1 MGLISTYEELIK
13 RYSKD
18 MVNFDHEIDRYRLA
32 LESLNKK
39 NADMDPEQQISEW
52 NLLNKKIFSG
62 DNWNADWSSGKCV
75 RTKKSLL
82 TGILLYGWIIHG
94 EYAKQKGIS
103 GWWAKTKYAEIHQ
116 CLYLWFLSDERL
128 GALAYPRKFG
138 KTTSEK
144 IFISWLFSTVYF
156 KYVVWV
162 GDTDENIIYH
172 ISNVKE
178 ALVKNDLR
186 NQIFG
191 QLIDQTS
198 IWKESEVTTLQGF
211 HLITKSK
218 RSPFRGL
225 LDDSPPDLI
234 IADDIDNDDEKYSL
248 VLRDKLDEKLQTS
261 LYNVGLPNGKVR
273 HVGTILYKDCILD
286 RRLQGHAVWDCI
298 LLSCWKDNKASD
310 EKKLSIAESVLSK
323 DILFQI
329 REDLFNAKP
338 IPKPHIW
345 FAEHENNPIDESIR
359 KFKAS
364 FLARYKGFYSN
375 GFLVMADGRK
385 LAVRVTT
392 AVDLASAQGS
402 KKSDFSVIMTVATD
416 KDYNLY
422 ILRLWRKLNCK
433 PSEVVEEIYNH
444 YIDYG
449 TKEVHIEMIGM
460 QDSLM
465 ETWENKGRTVSMM
478 PQLHAIRNRRI
489 SKEDRL
495 KGAIITKLE
504 AGKIFYHEDDKNI
517 RDLIEEM
524 DNYGGTGSHDDILDT
539 LADNIVFSVSPVEQ
553 NQVAEPFANRPLA
566 LRPNKEVE
574 SKANWFF

>member
-1 MGLISTYEELIK
+1 MGLIKTYQALIA
-13 RYSKD
+13 RFSSD
-18 MVNFDHEIDRYRLA
+18 MVDFDQEVERYKKSLDA
-32 LESLNKK
+32 LSLR
-39 NADMDPEQQISEW
+39 NAALDPDLQVSEW
-52 NLLNKKIFSG
+52 NTLNKRIFSG
-62 DNWNADWSSGKCV
+62 ENWHADWSSGKCV
-75 RTKKSLL
+75 PTKKSLL
-82 TGILLYGWIIHG
+82 AGVLLYGWIIHG

-116 CLYLWFLSDERL
+116 CLYLWLLSDDRL
-128 GALAYPRKFG
+128 GALAFPRKFG

-144 IFISWLFSTVYF
+144 IFLSWVASTVYY

-191 QLIDQTS
+191 QLIDATC
-198 IWKESEVTTLQGF
+198 IWKESEITTLQGF

-234 IADDIDNDDEKYSL
+234 VIDDVDNDDEKYSL
-248 VLRDKLDEKLQTS
+248 VLRDKLDEKMQTS

-298 LLSCWKDNKASD
+298 LLSCWKDGSVEDKD
-310 EKKLSIAESVLSK
+310 KESIAPSVLSTEL
-323 DILFQI
+323 LFQI
-329 REDLFNAKP
+329 KEDYFNSKP

-359 KFKAS
+359 KFKSS
-364 FLARYKGFYSN
+364 FLKPYKGYYSA
-375 GFLVMADGRK
+375 GYLILSDGRK
-385 LAVRVTT
+385 LRVRITT

-402 KKSDFSVIMTVATD
+402 KKSDYSVIMSVATD

-422 ILRLWRKLNCK
+422 LLRLWRKLNAK
-433 PSEVVEEIYNH
+433 PSEVVNEIYNH
-444 YIDYG
+444 YIDFQ
-449 TKEVHIEMIGM
+449 TQEVHIEMIGM

-465 ETWENKGRTVSMM
+465 ETWENKARSVSMM

-504 AGKIFYHEDDKNI
+504 AGKILYHEDDKAV
-517 RDLIEEM
+517 RDLAEEM

-539 LADNIVFSVSPVEQ
+539 LADNIVFSVAPVEGDT
-553 NQVAEPFANRPLA
+553 VSEPYANRPLA

-574 SKANWFF
+574 SRTGWFF